1 MTTHRIKA
9 SFAAACMALL
19 MAMAFVAHAEG
30 PETQPVAT
38 AASGVGGG
46 SPPAADPM
54 HDNVATVIFV
64 ALTQQFSG
72 ENIAVDIDDFA
83 VQVADAR
90 MRIVTGH
97 GTARVQGGTKSDTFG
112 FSYRA
117 RYDIVDGRAG
127 YPSISITGAGSGS
140 ERPVPNDSGLVAG
153 IDERISSE
161 ISRDIG
167 GKQVW
172 LQLDDIESYEDGDR
186 YLRINAKGLADLGAF
201 GRSTVKIEA
210 IYDRTQ
216 KSWLRMNYEL
226 GDSVDSGGPD

>member
-1 MTTHRIKA
+1 MTTHRLKV
-9 SFAAACMALL
+9 SFVAAWMALP
-19 MAMAFVAHAEG
+19 MAMAFVAHAEA
-30 PETQPVAT
+30 PKTPAVT

-46 SPPAADPM
+46 APPAADPM
-54 HDNVATVIFV
+54 HDNVAAVVVV

-72 ENIAVDIDDFA
+72 KNIAVDINDFA

-90 MRIVTGH
+90 MRIVTGN
-97 GTARVQGGTKSDTFG
+97 GTARVEGGSKSDVFG

-117 RYDIVDGRAG
+117 MYDIVDGQAG
-127 YPSISITGAGSGS
+127 YPTISITGAGGGP
-140 ERPVPNDSGLVAG
+140 ERAVPNDSVLVAG

-172 LQLDDIESYEDGDR
+172 LQLDDIESYENGDR
-186 YLRINAKGLADLGAF
+186 YLRINASGLADLGAF

-216 KSWLRMNYEL
+216 KSWLRMNYEM
-226 GDSVDSGGPD
+226 GGSADSGGPD